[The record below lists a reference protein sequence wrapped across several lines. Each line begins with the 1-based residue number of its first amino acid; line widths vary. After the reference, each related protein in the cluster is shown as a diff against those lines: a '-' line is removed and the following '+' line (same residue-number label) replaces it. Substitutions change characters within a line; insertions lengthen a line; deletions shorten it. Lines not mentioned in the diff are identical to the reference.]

1 MANIEKK
8 PRIQRTNLKKLM
20 ERPEVSDGEEELAG
34 MGEGILCDMG
44 VFIYEHRWQIKGIS
58 GGPCP
63 YFFVL
68 STGNLDK
75 WNQENVKET
84 KEIKKIPATIPKD
97 TLNFE

>member
-44 VFIYEHRWQIKGIS
+44 VFIYEHR
-58 GGPCP
+58 
-63 YFFVL
+63 
-68 STGNLDK
+68 
-75 WNQENVKET
+75 
-84 KEIKKIPATIPKD
+84 
-97 TLNFE
+97 